1 MLIKF
6 REISFN
12 TSRYFPISIEELLE
26 IESQLGFSF
35 PEDYRAFITILGA
48 GETSICI
55 RAFSPKDAKNR
66 GDETRERLVDY
77 WFWTDSSDILTKE
90 RALECLPFFD
100 SYVGDDII
108 FHPDEPDRWFILPHE
123 ATHIYVVSSFRELV
137 SHYCP
142 YDDDDDNEQNIDSI
156 FKFEGWSVT
165 ADVNISGY
173 SSFENFDAN
182 ELLSECEELSD
193 LSLISD
199 VIDIVIEDSE
209 SKLEIPECY
218 RAIAAAEM
226 IAALIGK
233 GSSLIPD
240 EVATWA
246 KEKPQPTPIL
256 VEQARQA
263 IDRILTDSELK
274 EAWEEYAEYYPKWVD
289 LLKDIQYRLS

>member
-6 REISFN
+6 REISFR
-12 TSRYFPISIEELLE
+12 TSRYFPISSEELLE
-26 IESQLGFSF
+26 VESQLGFSF
-35 PEDYRAFITILGA
+35 PEDYRAFIRTLGA

-55 RAFSPKDAKNR
+55 RAFSPKDIKKY
-66 GDETRERLVDY
+66 GDENRERLINY
-77 WFWTDSSDILTKE
+77 WFWTDSHDILTKE

-100 SYVGDDII
+100 SDVGDDII

-123 ATHIYVVSSFRELV
+123 GTHIYVVSSFRELV

-142 YDDDDDNEQNIDSI
+142 YDDDDDNEQNIDSV

-165 ADVNISGY
+165 ADINISGY

-182 ELLSECEELSD
+182 NLLSECEELSD
-193 LSLISD
+193 LSLLCDAID
-199 VIDIVIEDSE
+199 VVIENSE
-209 SKLEIPECY
+209 NKLEIPECY

-226 IAALIGK
+226 IAALKGK

-240 EVATWA
+240 EVAIWA
-246 KEKPQPTPIL
+246 TGKPLPTPIL
-256 VEQARQA
+256 VDRARQS

-274 EAWEEYAEYYPKWVD
+274 EA
-289 LLKDIQYRLS
+289 